1 MTDTHEPH
9 EPQAPDYRIDEFEAA
24 TERIEEDF
32 FSLTLTDDM
41 FVPLAEHHSHDGRDT
56 YLLFYDQAAIWD
68 VPGTAEYV
76 AFHLTRDVEQ
86 RTFDFEYERAPT
98 VPLAQ
103 NWLIRQGCPPEA
115 TTQTRNHGPRPAD
128 ALTSRLED
136 LLRTNPDGRYEVIDH
151 YTYNAGSFDFG
162 TEVRTLIHDSHP
174 DSMHAPYRLFL
185 EETAK
190 DFRSYTVRE
199 GAFTSAEA
207 ADTWAMDRSTPLPL
221 APALESTVAHS
232 AQAARSRSPL
242 AGAAGLAVPPAPVTT
257 PRPASPSVPHSRRG
271 TR

>member
-1 MTDTHEPH
+1 MTDTHET
-9 EPQAPDYRIDEFEAA
+9 QAPCYRIDGFEAA

-41 FVPLAEHHSHDGRDT
+41 FVPLAEHHSDNGRDT

-76 AFHLTRDVEQ
+76 AFHITRDVEQ
-86 RTFDFEYERAPT
+86 LTFDFEYERAPT
-98 VPLAQ
+98 APLAQ

-136 LLRTNPDGRYEVIDH
+136 LLRTNPDGRYKVIDH
-151 YTYNAGSFDFG
+151 YTDNPGSFDFG
-162 TEVRTLIHDSHP
+162 SEVRTLVHDGHP
-174 DSMHAPYRLFL
+174 DSAHAPYRLFL

-199 GAFTSAEA
+199 GTFTSAEA
-207 ADTWAMDRSTPLPL
+207 ADAWAMDRSTPLPL
-221 APALESTVAHS
+221 ATAPKSTVAHR
-232 AQAARSRSPL
+232 AQAARTRSPRT
-242 AGAAGLAVPPAPVTT
+242 GTAGLAIPPTPLAA
-257 PRPASPSVPHSRRG
+257 PRPAPLSAPRSRGGAR
-271 TR
+271 